1 MFKNIRRRIKGFDTS
16 RTWLIICVFVLLF
29 SVLVVQIFKLQLVE
43 ADIKNVSASD
53 YKKTKY
59 RDIKS
64 TRGNIYDVNGNLLAY
79 NVLGYS
85 LVMEDSAL
93 LNTNAKKNEMIYK
106 LIKLIESYG
115 YELEV
120 EFGIELD
127 ETDEL
132 VKYYYSQLEDDEL
145 FESCSELNNCIL
157 DSTEAKLEME
167 LDAFENTNRY
177 FQAKEY
183 VESGKPLIFNVSGS
197 AEQRF
202 KKNAYGRTSVSNLT
216 EEEADATASEVY
228 SFMRYGNNKA
238 AMFSISDSYTL
249 KDALKIMAIRYT
261 IFSTQTGTQF
271 TLVSDIDEKLV
282 VAIKENSDSFPGVE
296 ILEKTSRVYNDS
308 LYFAHIVGY
317 TGTANATEIENKNS
331 EVSTQN
337 DTTVSD
343 TVAEINNYSLLYN
356 STDVIG
362 KTGIEK
368 SMEDHLSGT
377 KGVQLIT
384 TNTSGR
390 FLSTEVTLEP
400 VAGQDIYL
408 TIDRETQIACY
419 HILERN
425 LAAILISKLTPK
437 MDYGTKGKKA
447 SDIKIP
453 IYEAYYAFFDNQL
466 IDVNH
471 FEAADATPLEKEVFS
486 YYQDRK
492 NTIVVY
498 LKNILSYD
506 NDVLKSKIPENI
518 LDYYEELYYLI
529 KGELLNTSA
538 IDTSDSV
545 YLEFINDEIS
555 INEYLKYAITQN
567 WVNLS
572 KLGVTNEY
580 YSTSEIYDMLYTYAF
595 DALAKDIVF
604 KNLIYRDLIFDY
616 TLSGRKV
623 CMLLYDQEV
632 LEYEPAMYSKLKN
645 SKISA
650 YDFIIEKITDLEITP
665 GQLGLEPCSGSIVV
679 TDVNSG
685 NVIAMVTYPSYDNNM
700 LANKIDWDYYQ
711 TLLNSNS
718 LPLINRPAMQTTTSG
733 STFKPLVGLAGLAEG
748 VIKTSTKIK
757 DYVTFSSAGEA
768 VTVGGK
774 FPKCWSSGG
783 HGTIN
788 LSNAIKHSC
797 NYFFYE
803 VGYRMS
809 LNSKGEYSSLIGI
822 QKIQQYAKMFGLSE
836 KTGIEISEATPAISG
851 TDSIRTSIGYYHSF
865 TPVSISRY
873 ITAVANRGT
882 VFNLTLLDK
891 IKDSSG
897 AVVLDNEASVHNNI
911 DMFSNEQWNAVLEG
925 MYNVVNTNVNSLDT
939 LYKNLSIDVAGKT
952 GTAQVNSSTPNHAL
966 FVSFAPYISPEISV
980 TVVIP
985 NGYQSANAAYIA
997 REVYGFYFDGEN
1009 KEALLSGN
1017 VKAGT
1022 ATSIVITD

>member
-1 MFKNIRRRIKGFDTS
+1 MFKNISRRIKGFDTS

-29 SVLVVQIFKLQLVE
+29 SVLVVQIFKLQIVE
-43 ADIKNVSASD
+43 ADIGNTSTAT

-64 TRGNIYDVNGNLLAY
+64 TRGNIYDANGNLLAY

-106 LIKLIESYG
+106 LVKLIESYG

-120 EFGIELD
+120 EFGIELNED
-127 ETDEL
+127 DEL
-132 VKYYYSQLEDDEL
+132 VKYYYSRLAEEEL
-145 FESCSELNNCIL
+145 FESCDELNKCIMTSPEVKHDMVL
-157 DSTEAKLEME
+157 NAY
-167 LDAFENTNRY
+167 ENKERY
-177 FQAKEY
+177 FQAREY
-183 VESGKPLIFNVSGS
+183 VESGVPLVFNVSGTS
-197 AEQRF
+197 EQRF
-202 KKNAYGRTSVSNLT
+202 KKNAYGRTSISALED
-216 EEEADATASEVY
+216 EELNATASEVY
-228 SFMRYGNNKA
+228 NFMRYGNSKA

-261 IFSTQTGTQF
+261 IFSTQAGTQF
-271 TLVSDIDEKLV
+271 TLVSDIDEELV

-308 LYFAHIVGY
+308 VYFAHIVGY
-317 TGTANATEIENKNS
+317 TGTANSTEIENKNADIAKLS
-331 EVSTQN
+331 EL
-337 DTTVSD
+337 DISD
-343 TVAEINNYSLLYN
+343 KTEVKNYSLLYN

-368 SMEDHLSGT
+368 SMEDYLSGT

-390 FLSTEVTLEP
+390 FLSTETTLEP
-400 VAGQDIYL
+400 QAGQDIYL

-437 MDYGTKGKKA
+437 MDYGTKGEKA

-453 IYEAYYAFFDNQL
+453 IYEAYYAFFDNQI

-471 FEAADATPLEKEVFS
+471 FESAEATSLEKEVLS

-498 LKNILSYD
+498 LKNLLSYD
-506 NDVLKSKIPENI
+506 NDVLKSKIPENM
-518 LDYYEELYYLI
+518 LDYYNELYYLI
-529 KGELLNTSA
+529 KSELLNSDA
-538 IDTSDSV
+538 IDTSDST
-545 YLEFINDEIS
+545 YLEFINNEIS
-555 INEYLKYAITQN
+555 LNEYLKYAITQN

-572 KLGVTNEY
+572 KLGVASEY
-580 YSTSEIYDMLYTYAF
+580 YSTSELYDMLYNYAF
-595 DALAKDIVF
+595 EALSEDIVF

-616 TLSGRKV
+616 KLTGRQV
-623 CMLLYDQEV
+623 CMLLYDQEI

-650 YDFIIEKITDLEITP
+650 YDFIIEKITELEITP

-711 TLLNSNS
+711 TLINSNS

-733 STFKPLVGLAGLAEG
+733 STFKPLMGLAGLAEG
-748 VIKTSTKIK
+748 VITTSTKIK

-774 FPKCWSSGG
+774 FPRCWSSGG

-809 LNSKGEYSSLIGI
+809 LTSKGEYSSLTGI

-865 TPVSISRY
+865 TPISISRY
-873 ITAVANRGT
+873 ISAVANRGT
-882 VFNLTLLDK
+882 VFNLTILDK

-897 AVVLDNEASVHNNI
+897 NIVLDNEASVHNEI
-911 DMFSNEQWNAVLEG
+911 DMFSNSEWKAVHEG
-925 MYNVVNTNVNSLDT
+925 MYNVVNTNVNSLDS
-939 LYKNLSIDVAGKT
+939 LYKNLSVDVAGKT

-966 FVSFAPYISPEISV
+966 FVSFAPYTSPEISV

-1009 KEALLSGN
+1009 KEALLSGD